1 MLLLVLTLHKCNGI
15 FISYPLHECNEE
27 VTVTVKK
34 SRLQRLRTSKKFTMG
49 ALSRASGIS
58 AATISR
64 IESGT
69 QTPGSNVLLKLSAA
83 LGVTPNDIIG

>member
-1 MLLLVLTLHKCNGI
+1 VN
-15 FISYPLHECNEE
+15 
-27 VTVTVKK
+27 VTVIK
-34 SRLQRLRTSKKFTMG
+34 SRLQRLRTSKNLSMG

-64 IESGT
+64 IESGS
-69 QTPGSNVLLKLSAA
+69 QTPGSNVILKLSSA